1 MDWFLE
7 LFANWLC
14 CAGYCCGTG
23 CLGLLVVF
31 IDVVCDD
38 CLFIAIVGWFVAF
51 RVVSLGLFC
60 LRYFDVIGVVGIC
73 LGLGANAAL
82 CGWLLCIVRVWLA
95 GLFDWRC
102 VTCV

>member
-1 MDWFLE
+1 MI
-7 LFANWLC
+7 A
-14 CAGYCCGTG
+14 
-23 CLGLLVVF
+23 CLSRLLAGLLRLGSFRWVYF
-31 IDVVCDD
+31 VCVT
-38 CLFIAIVGWFVAF
+38 LI
-51 RVVSLGLFC
+51 LL
-60 LRYFDVIGVVGIC
+60 VVGIC